1 MYLVLKKFIKNK
13 YLFFKIVEE
22 NPLNKNKFNFSLI
35 NKHINYKNCFFII
48 DTYQIN
54 SAIQKILYDRKIKW
68 LQFDNFNH
76 NNKKM
81 YASVIVN
88 SNPNA
93 NKSEY
98 KKRIKHDNC
107 KLLLG
112 PKFNLVRDEFKKIK
126 NEN

>member
-1 MYLVLKKFIKNK
+1 MIHIK
-13 YLFFKIVEE
+13 
-22 NPLNKNKFNFSLI
+22 LI
-35 NKHINYKNCFFII
+35 Y
-48 DTYQIN
+48 
-54 SAIQKILYDRKIKW
+54 IQKILYDRKIKW

-76 NNKKM
+76 INKKM

-98 KKRIKHDNC
+98 KKIKHDNC

-112 PKFNLVRDEFKKIK
+112 PKFNLEMSLKIK
-126 NEN
+126 NENYKNKTFVSSGGGAKDGGMIELVLKKLINITPKKR